1 MSRKVLPAV
10 FVLTITAAACATPT
24 PPSVTFGSG
33 KQFVPQVADF
43 LDDVGLGAS
52 VAVDAQGTPYISYF
66 GFLPQ
71 LKEGEIAPTRPI
83 GAPSLPA
90 VLLAS
95 TKDGIWTRG
104 AVAIQAPIPNVS
116 VPFGPAT
123 AAPVKSLT
131 PQNMSGTALAVD
143 PSGGFHVA
151 WAADTGLWYAESS
164 GPTGSFTASPL
175 QQIRP
180 ARAGVLGPPSLAVT
194 PSGTPWVAFMLTT
207 SRGQELTVK
216 TMVAGAW
223 KTDVLE
229 TIPRRSGPSQP
240 YRVAATISAS
250 GQPVVVYSNGSS
262 VYAAE
267 LGGGEE
273 GGWAFSTVES
283 GADGYGLSATT
294 GKDGTIHV
302 SYYAGDQVHTAT
314 SKDGISW
321 QAATVADVGKGAN
334 EAGRST
340 GIAADDAGTVSVT
353 WYDPGTDSVHL
364 ASATGDS
371 FEPIEVKGTNG
382 GALPAVAATPDGS
395 AVYVAWYAETPQD
408 LLLGTSAEVSGLDL
422 AVPSPT
428 PSSVPTTTPPS
439 SQCTKASNGV
449 VDIVAQ
455 GIAYDT
461 NCLEAPASA
470 PFTIAFEN
478 KDSGIQH
485 NVSVYPSATD
495 LTHPIEQGQIITGP
509 ATADYKVP
517 ALKPGDY
524 YFHCDVHPTQMNGTL
539 RVSGGGGSAGGGGGG
554 GGSGGGSGS
563 GSGGQGGGGGTTTEV
578 TAHGLAFDT
587 NVITLTAGTKSTISF
602 SNDDAGTQHN
612 IAIFPSST
620 ELSSPLFRGD
630 LVTGPDK
637 VTYTI
642 PALDSGT
649 YYFHCDVHPTMSGQV
664 VVK

>member
-1 MSRKVLPAV
+1 
-10 FVLTITAAACATPT
+10 
-24 PPSVTFGSG
+24 
-33 KQFVPQVADF
+33 
-43 LDDVGLGAS
+43 
-52 VAVDAQGTPYISYF
+52 
-66 GFLPQ
+66 
-71 LKEGEIAPTRPI
+71 
-83 GAPSLPA
+83 
-90 VLLAS
+90 
-95 TKDGIWTRG
+95 
-104 AVAIQAPIPNVS
+104 
-116 VPFGPAT
+116 
-123 AAPVKSLT
+123 
-131 PQNMSGTALAVD
+131 
-143 PSGGFHVA
+143 
-151 WAADTGLWYAESS
+151 
-164 GPTGSFTASPL
+164 
-175 QQIRP
+175 
-180 ARAGVLGPPSLAVT
+180 
-194 PSGTPWVAFMLTT
+194 
-207 SRGQELTVK
+207 
-216 TMVAGAW
+216 MVAGAW
-223 KTDVLE
+223 KTDVLD
-229 TIPRRSGPSQP
+229 TIPRKSGPSQP

-262 VYAAE
+262 VHAAA

-273 GGWAFSTVES
+273 GGWAFSTVEA

-302 SYYAGDQVHTAT
+302 SYYAGDQVHAAI
-314 SKDGISW
+314 SKDGATW
-321 QAATVADVGKGAN
+321 QTSTVATVGEGAN
-334 EAGRST
+334 DAGRST
-340 GIAADDAGTVSVT
+340 GIAADDSGAVYVT
-353 WYDPGTDSVHL
+353 WYDPGTDSVQL

-382 GALPAVAATPDGS
+382 GALPGVAVTPDGS
-395 AVYVAWYAETPQD
+395 AVYVAWYAESTQD
-408 LLLGTSAEVSGLDL
+408 LLLGTYAEASGLDL

-428 PSSVPTTTPPS
+428 PSSLPTTAPPT

-461 NCLEAPASA
+461 NCLEAPAST
-470 PFTIAFEN
+470 PFTIAFDN

-495 LTHPIEQGQIITGP
+495 LTHPIEQGEIITGP

-517 ALKPGDY
+517 ALKSGEY

-539 RVSGGGGSAGGGGGG
+539 RVSGGGG
-554 GGSGGGSGS
+554 GSGGGST
-563 GSGGQGGGGGTTTEV
+563 GGGGTTTEV
-578 TAHGLAFDT
+578 TAQGLAFDT
-587 NVITLTAGTKSTISF
+587 NTITLTAGTKSTITF
-602 SNDDAGTQHN
+602 TNDDAGTQHN

>member
-10 FVLTITAAACATPT
+10 FVVTIMAAACATPT

-33 KQFVPQVADF
+33 KQFVPEVADF
-43 LDDVGLGAS
+43 LDDVGLGSS

-66 GFLPQ
+66 GFLPR

-90 VLLAS
+90 VLLSS

-104 AVAIQAPIPNVS
+104 AVATQASIPNVS

-123 AAPVKSLT
+123 VAPVRSIT
-131 PQNMSGTALAVD
+131 PQTVNGTSLAID
-143 PSGGFHVA
+143 GSGGFHVA
-151 WAADTGLWYAESS
+151 WAADTGLWYAQSAD
-164 GPTGSFTASPL
+164 TAFTATLL
-175 QQIRP
+175 QPMKPRLQ
-180 ARAGVLGPPSLAVT
+180 RAGPLGSPAVAVT
-194 PSGTPWVAFMLTT
+194 PSGTPWVAFILATP
-207 SRGQELTVK
+207 RGQEVTVK

-223 KTDVLE
+223 KTDVLD

-240 YRVAATISAS
+240 YRVAATISVS
-250 GQPVVVYSNGSS
+250 GQPVVLYSNGSS
-262 VYAAE
+262 VRAAA

-273 GGWAFSTVES
+273 GGWAYSTVES

-302 SYYAGDQVHTAT
+302 SYYAGDQVHAST
-314 SKDGISW
+314 SKDGITW
-321 QAATVADVGKGAN
+321 RTETVATVGEGVN
-334 EAGRST
+334 QAGRST
-340 GIAADDAGTVSVT
+340 GIAADDSGAVYVT
-353 WYDPGTDSVHL
+353 WFDPGTDSVRL
-364 ASATGDS
+364 AAATGEGFD
-371 FEPIEVKGTNG
+371 PIEVKGTNDG
-382 GALPAVAATPDGS
+382 ILPAVAATPDGS

-408 LLLGTSAEVSGLDL
+408 LLLGTYAEVSGLDL

-428 PSSVPTTTPPS
+428 PSAVPTTTPPTT
-439 SQCTKASNGV
+439 QCTKVSNGV
-449 VDIVAQ
+449 VNIVAQ

-461 NCLEAPASA
+461 NCLEVPANT
-470 PFTIAFEN
+470 PFTIAFDN

-485 NVSVYPSATD
+485 NVSVCPSATD
-495 LTHPIEQGQIITGP
+495 LTHPIEQGEIITGP

-517 ALKPGDY
+517 ALKSGEY

-539 RVSGGGGSAGGGGGG
+539 RVGGGG
-554 GGSGGGSGS
+554 GGSGGGSTGG
-563 GSGGQGGGGGTTTEV
+563 GSGGGSGGGGTTTEV
-578 TAHGLAFDT
+578 TAQGLAFDT
-587 NVITLTAGTKSTISF
+587 NIITLTAGTKSTITF
-602 SNDDAGTQHN
+602 TNDDAGTQHN
-612 IAIFPSST
+612 IAIFPIST

>member
-10 FVLTITAAACATPT
+10 FVLGIMAAACATPT

-33 KQFVPQVADF
+33 NRFIPQVADF
-43 LDDVGLGAS
+43 LDDVGLDPS
-52 VAVDAQGTPYISYF
+52 VAVDPQGTPYVSYF

-83 GAPSLPA
+83 GSPTLPA

-104 AVAIQAPIPNVS
+104 AVAIQAAIPNVD
-116 VPFGPAT
+116 VAFGPAIV
-123 AAPVKSLT
+123 PEVKSIT
-131 PQNMSGTALAVD
+131 PQNVNGTALAID

-164 GPTGSFTASPL
+164 GGSFTATHLQSMSPRL
-175 QQIRP
+175 E
-180 ARAGVLGPPSLAVT
+180 RAGPLGPPAVAVT
-194 PSGTPWVAFMLTT
+194 PSGTPWVAFVLSTA
-207 SRGQELTVK
+207 RGQEVTVK
-216 TMVAGAW
+216 TMAGGAW
-223 KTDVLE
+223 KTDVLD
-229 TIPRRSGPSQP
+229 TIPRRSGSSQP

-250 GQPVVVYSNGSS
+250 GQPVVLYSNGSS
-262 VYAAE
+262 VHAAA

-294 GKDGTIHV
+294 GKDGTTHV
-302 SYYAGDQVHTAT
+302 SYYAGDQVHAAT
-314 SKDGISW
+314 SKDGITW
-321 QAATVADVGKGAN
+321 RTVTVATVGKGVN

-340 GIAADDAGTVSVT
+340 GISADDAGAVYVT
-353 WYDPGTDSVHL
+353 WYDPGSDGVRL
-364 ASATGDS
+364 ASATADT
-371 FEPIEVKGTNG
+371 FDPIEVKGTTG
-382 GALPAVAATPDGS
+382 GILPAVAATPDGS

-408 LLLGTSAEVSGLDL
+408 LMLGTYGDVSGLGL

-428 PSSVPTTTPPS
+428 PSAVPTTTPPTT
-439 SQCTKASNGV
+439 QCAKMSNGV

-455 GIAYDT
+455 GIAFDT
-461 NCLEAPASA
+461 NCIEAPASA
-470 PFTIAFEN
+470 PFTIAFDN
-478 KDSGIQH
+478 KDAGVTH

-517 ALKPGDY
+517 ALKAGEY
-524 YFHCDVHPTQMNGTL
+524 YFHCDVHPTQMYGTL
-539 RVSGGGGSAGGGGGG
+539 RVSGGGSTSGGAGGGSTGGG
-554 GGSGGGSGS
+554 
-563 GSGGQGGGGGTTTEV
+563 GGGGGTTTEV
-578 TAHGLAFDT
+578 TAQGLAFDT
-587 NVITLTAGTKSTISF
+587 GTITLTAGKESTITF

-620 ELSSPLFRGD
+620 ELSTPLFRGD

-642 PALDSGT
+642 PPLKSGT

>member
-1 MSRKVLPAV
+1 MSRKFLPAV
-10 FVLTITAAACATPT
+10 FVLTIMSAACATPT
-24 PPSVTFGSG
+24 SPSVTFGSG

-43 LDDVGLGAS
+43 LDDVGLGSS

-66 GFLPQ
+66 GFLPE

-95 TKDGIWTRG
+95 TKEGIWTRG

-123 AAPVKSLT
+123 VAPVRSIT
-131 PQNMSGTALAVD
+131 PQSVNGTSLAID

-151 WAADTGLWYAESS
+151 WAADTGLWYAQSAD
-164 GPTGSFTASPL
+164 TAFTATL
-175 QQIRP
+175 QPMKPRLQ
-180 ARAGVLGPPSLAVT
+180 RAGPLGSPAVAVT
-194 PSGTPWVAFMLTT
+194 PSGTPWVAFLLATP
-207 SRGQELTVK
+207 RGQEVTVK

-223 KTDVLE
+223 KTDVLD
-229 TIPRRSGPSQP
+229 TIPRKSGPSQP

-262 VYAAE
+262 VHAAA

-273 GGWAFSTVES
+273 GGWAFSTVEA

-302 SYYAGDQVHTAT
+302 SYYAGDQVHAAI
-314 SKDGISW
+314 SKDGATW
-321 QAATVADVGKGAN
+321 QTSTVATVGEGAN
-334 EAGRST
+334 DAGRST
-340 GIAADDAGTVSVT
+340 GIAADDSGAVYVT
-353 WYDPGTDSVHL
+353 WYDPGTDSVQL
-364 ASATGDS
+364 ASATGES

-395 AVYVAWYAETPQD
+395 AVYVAWYAESTQD
-408 LLLGTSAEVSGLDL
+408 LMLGTYAEVTGLDL

-428 PSSVPTTTPPS
+428 PSSLPTTAPPT

-461 NCLEAPASA
+461 NCLEAPASKA
-470 PFTIAFEN
+470 FTIAFDN
-478 KDSGIQH
+478 KDSGVQH

-495 LTHPIEQGQIITGP
+495 LTHPIEQGEIITGP

-517 ALKPGDY
+517 ALKSGEY

-539 RVSGGGGSAGGGGGG
+539 RVSGGGG
-554 GGSGGGSGS
+554 GSGGGSTGGGS
-563 GSGGQGGGGGTTTEV
+563 GGGGTTTEV
-578 TAHGLAFDT
+578 TAQGLAFDT
-587 NVITLTAGTKSTISF
+587 NIITLTAGTKSTITF
-602 SNDDAGTQHN
+602 TNDDAGTQHN

>member
-1 MSRKVLPAV
+1 MSRKFLPAV
-10 FVLTITAAACATPT
+10 FVLTIMSAACATPT

-43 LDDVGLGAS
+43 LDDVGLGSS

-66 GFLPQ
+66 GFLPE

-95 TKDGIWTRG
+95 TKEGIWTRG

-123 AAPVKSLT
+123 VAPVRSIT
-131 PQNMSGTALAVD
+131 PQSVNGTSLAID

-151 WAADTGLWYAESS
+151 WAADTGLWYAQSAD
-164 GPTGSFTASPL
+164 TAFTATL
-175 QQIRP
+175 QPMKPRLQ
-180 ARAGVLGPPSLAVT
+180 RAGPLGSPAVAVT
-194 PSGTPWVAFMLTT
+194 PSGTPWVAFLLATP
-207 SRGQELTVK
+207 RGQEVTVK

-223 KTDVLE
+223 KTDVLD
-229 TIPRRSGPSQP
+229 TIPRKSGPSQP

-250 GQPVVVYSNGSS
+250 GQPVVVH
-262 VYAAE
+262 AA
-267 LGGGEE
+267 
-273 GGWAFSTVES
+273 
-283 GADGYGLSATT
+283 
-294 GKDGTIHV
+294 I
-302 SYYAGDQVHTAT
+302 
-314 SKDGISW
+314 SKDGATW
-321 QAATVADVGKGAN
+321 QTSTVATVGEGAN
-334 EAGRST
+334 DAGRST
-340 GIAADDAGTVSVT
+340 GIAADDSGAVYVT
-353 WYDPGTDSVHL
+353 WYDPGTDSVQL
-364 ASATGDS
+364 ASATGES

-395 AVYVAWYAETPQD
+395 AVYVAWYAESTQD
-408 LLLGTSAEVSGLDL
+408 LMLGTYAEVTGLDL

-428 PSSVPTTTPPS
+428 PSSLPTTAPPT

-461 NCLEAPASA
+461 NCLEAPASKA
-470 PFTIAFEN
+470 FTIAFDN
-478 KDSGIQH
+478 KDSGVQH

-495 LTHPIEQGQIITGP
+495 LTHPIEQGEIITGP

-517 ALKPGDY
+517 ALKSGEY

-539 RVSGGGGSAGGGGGG
+539 RVSGGGG
-554 GGSGGGSGS
+554 GSGGGSTGGGS
-563 GSGGQGGGGGTTTEV
+563 GGGGTTTEV
-578 TAHGLAFDT
+578 TAQGLAFDT
-587 NVITLTAGTKSTISF
+587 NIITLTAGTKSTITF
-602 SNDDAGTQHN
+602 TNDDAGTQHN

>member
-10 FVLTITAAACATPT
+10 FVLAILAAACATPT
-24 PPSVTFGSG
+24 PPSVTFGSS

-43 LDDVGLGAS
+43 LDDVGLDSS

-66 GFLPQ
+66 GFLPE

-90 VLLAS
+90 VLMAS
-95 TKDGIWTRG
+95 TKDGIWSRG
-104 AVAIQAPIPNVS
+104 AVAMQGPIPNVN
-116 VPFGPAT
+116 VAFGPAT
-123 AAPVKSLT
+123 VPEVKSLT
-131 PQNMSGTALAVD
+131 PRNVSGTALAVD

-151 WAADTGLWYAESS
+151 WAAATGLWYAQSS

-180 ARAGVLGPPSLAVT
+180 ARVGVLGPPAVAAT
-194 PSGTPWVAFMLTT
+194 SSGTPWVAFILTT
-207 SRGQELTVK
+207 ARGQEVTMK

-223 KTDVLE
+223 KTDVLD

-240 YRVAATISAS
+240 YRVAATISQS
-250 GQPVVVYSNGSS
+250 GQPVVLYSNGSS
-262 VYAAE
+262 VHAAA

-273 GGWAFSTVES
+273 GGWAFSTVEA
-283 GADGYGLSATT
+283 GADGFGLSATT
-294 GKDGTIHV
+294 GKDGTIHA
-302 SYYAGDQVHTAT
+302 SYYAGDQVHAAT

-321 QAATVADVGKGAN
+321 QASSVATVGTGAN
-334 EAGRST
+334 DAGRST
-340 GIAADDAGTVSVT
+340 GIATDDAGAVSVT

-364 ASATGDS
+364 ASATGDT
-371 FEPIEVKGTNG
+371 FEPVEVEGTNG
-382 GALPAVAATPDGS
+382 GDLPAVAAAADGS
-395 AVYVAWYAETPQD
+395 VVYVTWYAESTQD
-408 LLLGTSAEVSGLDL
+408 LMLGTYAEVSGLDL

-428 PSSVPTTTPPS
+428 PSAASTTTPPTT
-439 SQCTKASNGV
+439 QCTEASNGV

-461 NCLEAPASA
+461 NCMEAPANK
-470 PFTIAFEN
+470 PFTIAFDN
-478 KDSGIQH
+478 KDTGIQH

-495 LTHPIEQGQIITGP
+495 LTSPIEQGEIITGP

-517 ALKPGDY
+517 ALKAGEY

-539 RVSGGGGSAGGGGGG
+539 RVSGGGGSTG
-554 GGSGGGSGS
+554 GGSGGG
-563 GSGGQGGGGGTTTEV
+563 GGGGGGGGTTTEV
-578 TAHGLAFDT
+578 TAQGLAFDT
-587 NVITLTAGTKSTISF
+587 STISLTAGKASTITF
-602 SNDDAGTQHN
+602 TNDDAGIQHN

-620 ELSSPLFRGD
+620 ELSSPLFTGD
-630 LVTGPDK
+630 VVTGPDK
-637 VTYTI
+637 VAYTI
-642 PALDSGT
+642 PALKSGT

>member
-1 MSRKVLPAV
+1 MPRKVLPAV
-10 FVLTITAAACATPT
+10 FVLTIMAAACATPT

-33 KQFVPQVADF
+33 KQFVPHVADF
-43 LDDVGLGAS
+43 LDDVGLGPS
-52 VAVDAQGTPYISYF
+52 VAVDAQGTPYTSYF
-66 GFLPQ
+66 GFLPE

-90 VLLAS
+90 VLMAS

-104 AVAIQAPIPNVS
+104 AVAMQASIPNVS

-123 AAPVKSLT
+123 VAPVKSIT
-131 PQNMSGTALAVD
+131 PQNVNGTSLAID
-143 PSGGFHVA
+143 ASGGLHVA
-151 WAADTGLWYAESS
+151 WAADTGLWYAQSA
-164 GPTGSFTASPL
+164 GTAFTATPL
-175 QQIRP
+175 QPMKPRLE
-180 ARAGVLGPPSLAVT
+180 RAGPLGSPAVAVT
-194 PSGTPWVAFMLTT
+194 PSGTPWVAFILATP
-207 SRGQELTVK
+207 RGQELTVK

-223 KTDVLE
+223 KTDVLN

-302 SYYAGDQVHTAT
+302 SYYAGDQVHAAT

-321 QAATVADVGKGAN
+321 QVGTVADVGKGAN
-334 EAGRST
+334 LAGRST

-353 WYDPGTDSVHL
+353 WYDPGTDEVGL
-364 ASATGDS
+364 ASTTGEGFD
-371 FEPIEVKGTNG
+371 PIELQGTNG
-382 GALPAVAATPDGS
+382 GILPAVAATPDGS
-395 AVYVAWYAETPQD
+395 AVYVAWYAETSQD
-408 LLLGTSAEVSGLDL
+408 LLLGTYAEASGLDL

-428 PSSVPTTTPPS
+428 PSSAPTTTPPTT
-439 SQCTKASNGV
+439 QCTKASNGV

-455 GIAYDT
+455 GIAYDS
-461 NCLEAPASA
+461 NCMEAPASA
-470 PFTIAFEN
+470 PFTIAFDN

-485 NVSVYPSATD
+485 NVSVFPSATD

-509 ATADYKVP
+509 ATADYNVP
-517 ALKPGDY
+517 ALKSGDY

-539 RVSGGGGSAGGGGGG
+539 RVSGGGGSAGGGGSTG
-554 GGSGGGSGS
+554 GGSGGG
-563 GSGGQGGGGGTTTEV
+563 GGGGGGGAATTTEV
-578 TAHGLAFDT
+578 TAQGLAFDT
-587 NVITLTAGTKSTISF
+587 GTITLTAGTKSTITF
-602 SNDDAGTQHN
+602 SNDDAGIQHN
-612 IAIFPSST
+612 IAIYPSSA
-620 ELSSPLFRGD
+620 ELTSPLFRGD
-630 LVTGPDK
+630 VVTGPDK

-642 PALDSGT
+642 PALESGT
-649 YYFHCDVHPTMSGQV
+649 YYFHCDIHPTMSGQV

>member
-10 FVLTITAAACATPT
+10 FVLTIMAAACATPT

-52 VAVDAQGTPYISYF
+52 VAVDDQGTPYISYF
-66 GFLPQ
+66 GFLPE

-104 AVAIQAPIPNVS
+104 AVTMQASIPNVS

-123 AAPVKSLT
+123 VAPVKSIT
-131 PQNMSGTALAVD
+131 PQSVNGTSLAID
-143 PSGGFHVA
+143 ASGGFHVA
-151 WAADTGLWYAESS
+151 WAADTGLWYAES
-164 GPTGSFTASPL
+164 TGTSFSATLL
-175 QQIRP
+175 QAMTPSRE
-180 ARAGVLGPPSLAVT
+180 RAGPLGPPAVAVT
-194 PSGTPWVAFMLTT
+194 PSGTPWVTYMLTT
-207 SRGQELTVK
+207 ARGQELTVK

-267 LGGGEE
+267 LGGGEG

-302 SYYAGDQVHTAT
+302 SYYAGDQVHAAT

-321 QAATVADVGKGAN
+321 QAVTVADVGKGAN
-334 EAGRST
+334 DAGRST
-340 GIAADDAGTVSVT
+340 GIAANDNGEVYVT
-353 WYDPGTDSVHL
+353 WYDPGTDSVRL
-364 ASATGDS
+364 ASATDGRFD
-371 FEPIEVKGTNG
+371 PIEVQGTNG

-408 LLLGTSAEVSGLDL
+408 LLLGTYAEASGLDL
-422 AVPSPT
+422 AIQSPT
-428 PSSVPTTTPPS
+428 PTGGTTATGPCPPPAR
-439 SQCTKASNGV
+439 KL
-449 VDIVAQ
+449 DISAQ
-455 GIAYDT
+455 GTAFDKT
-461 NCLEAPASA
+461 CLTAPTEK
-470 PFTIAFEN
+470 PFAVTFDN
-478 KDSGIQH
+478 KDTITH
-485 NVSVYPSATD
+485 NFAIYTQNPLTDPAAKFLGGATPTQLVAPGQSATYD
-495 LTHPIEQGQIITGP
+495 VKGVAKGT
-509 ATADYKVP
+509 
-517 ALKPGDY
+517 
-524 YFHCDVHPTQMNGTL
+524 YFFRCDVHPTQMT
-539 RVSGGGGSAGGGGGG
+539 GS
-554 GGSGGGSGS
+554 
-563 GSGGQGGGGGTTTEV
+563 
-578 TAHGLAFDT
+578 F
-587 NVITLTAGTKSTISF
+587 
-602 SNDDAGTQHN
+602 
-612 IAIFPSST
+612 
-620 ELSSPLFRGD
+620 
-630 LVTGPDK
+630 
-637 VTYTI
+637 
-642 PALDSGT
+642 
-649 YYFHCDVHPTMSGQV
+649 QV
-664 VVK
+664 K